1 MTVAS
6 PRPRSAPRDGL
17 ARRRP
22 RGALLLLAAV
32 LLAALGL
39 ATAGAAQ
46 DPCLECHGVL
56 GLGLEGRPLWVHREV
71 FENGVHGRLACSD
84 CHKGYDAFP
93 HRGPRENRCDLPCH
107 VAGASHEEIAAAEA
121 PGVHA
126 GVASPGC
133 AACHGGGA
141 APRGREVDDRCRG
154 CHGAL
159 EPSDAVFP
167 AGPGAFGRRA
177 HASARDSARVPG
189 CVACHGAHGIGA
201 GEDARRNCGQS
212 PCHPGSGEQFSRLF
226 SHGREGAPEPWGA
239 AGPVALALGGLLAG
253 FLLLHSVRAKP

>member
-1 MTVAS
+1 MTVVAPCQKSS
-6 PRPRSAPRDGL
+6 PCDGL
-17 ARRRP
+17 AAPRRRRP
-22 RGALLLLAAV
+22 LLFLAAV
-32 LLAALGL
+32 LLAAVGL
-39 ATAGAAQ
+39 ATDGAAQ
-46 DPCLECHGVL
+46 DPCLECHGLL

-93 HRGPRENRCDLPCH
+93 HTAPRENRCDLPCH

-141 APRGREVDDRCRG
+141 APREREVDDRCRG
-154 CHGAL
+154 CHGTL
-159 EPSDAVFP
+159 EASDAVFP
-167 AGPGAFGRRA
+167 AGPGSFGRRA
-177 HASARDSARVPG
+177 HATAEDSARVPG
-189 CVACHGAHGIGA
+189 CVACHGAHGIRA
-201 GEDARRNCGQS
+201 GEEARRNCGQS
-212 PCHPGSGEQFSRLF
+212 PCHPGSGAQFSRLF
-226 SHGREGAPEPWGA
+226 SHGGETARKPWGG
-239 AGPVALALGGLLAG
+239 AGPVALALGGLLGG